1 MLTYKKYFPLYE
13 SAGPNKHLTH
23 LEELILTDQKDGAV
37 RAINYL
43 AALTEI
49 LDSRTPRSV
58 NATVKYDGAPA
69 VILGSDPNGKFF
81 LGFSCVLIK

>member
-43 AALTEI
+43 EALTEI
-49 LDSRTPRSV
+49 LDSNTPRSV

-69 VILGSDPNGKFF
+69 VILGADPDGIF
-81 LGFSCVLIK
+81 CW